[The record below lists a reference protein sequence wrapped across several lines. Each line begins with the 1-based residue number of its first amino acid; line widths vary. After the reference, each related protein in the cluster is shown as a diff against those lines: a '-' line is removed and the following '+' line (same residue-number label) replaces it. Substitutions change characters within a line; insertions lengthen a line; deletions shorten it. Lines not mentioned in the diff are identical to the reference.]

1 MVMSEEQK
9 TEAEESNEIQKTAQR
24 LAEELDKEK
33 KRADDYFKRLQYLQA
48 DFENY
53 RKRIERERLEDRK
66 MGEIKLIIELLG
78 LLDEFELALNAVKKS
93 DDKEQI
99 LKGLETLYAK
109 FLNVLNKEGVQSI
122 PALGTDFDPSVHEV
136 VGSVPVK
143 TPMVGKVVEEVRK
156 GFMFEGK
163 VLRPSAVKI
172 GVKEVDII

>member
-9 TEAEESNEIQKTAQR
+9 TEDEESNEIQKTTQK
-24 LAEELDKEK
+24 LVEELDKEK

-53 RKRIERERLEDRK
+53 
-66 MGEIKLIIELLG
+66 
-78 LLDEFELALNAVKKS
+78 
-93 DDKEQI
+93 
-99 LKGLETLYAK
+99 TK

-136 VGSVPVK
+136 VGSVPVE
-143 TPMVGKVVEEVRK
+143 TSMVGKVVEEVRK

-172 GVKEVDII
+172 GVKEVDVI